1 MHVITRSRRQ
11 EFWRRYSDAERPL
24 RAWLAMMRLKRYSE
38 PHEVRQDFASA
49 IAFKKKIFRVAA
61 LKPPWLTRLHRKIFF
76 LKSIACSA
84 IGELYSM
91 SVGINRPRSSICAK
105 I

>member
-24 RAWLAMMRLKRYSE
+24 RAWLAIMRLKRYSE

-49 IAFKKKIFRVAA
+49 SLLGDWRTVFN
-61 LKPPWLTRLHRKIFF
+61 
-76 LKSIACSA
+76 
-84 IGELYSM
+84 
-91 SVGINRPRSSICAK
+91 VGGNK
-105 I
+105 